1 MPTHHTNNM
10 TKMIS
15 NMIIAKRTPIT
26 IATISPPEML
36 SLSLGIAATVTF
48 TV

>member
-10 TKMIS
+10 TKIISDMIT
-15 NMIIAKRTPIT
+15 ARRTPIT

-36 SLSLGIAATVTF
+36 SSSLDVVATVTF